1 METSDSI
8 NLNQILEN
16 LESSFSE
23 SENNKNILN
32 DNKKNSMDIDNKS
45 DDDDDS
51 TSNLFGFWF

>member
-23 SENNKNILN
+23 SENNQNDLN
-32 DNKKNSMDIDNKS
+32 DNKKNSMNIDKKL